1 MHQRVPLKMFHP
13 SERVEEKPLLELNQQ
28 RDREKRT
35 EGDGRNVFARR
46 NAPFIEPCCPNR
58 PVFPDNSHLIRK
70 YLNVNPFLEILG
82 KKVHLQK

>member
-28 RDREKRT
+28 RDREKRQR
-35 EGDGRNVFARR
+35 EMEEMFLQDVML
-46 NAPFIEPCCPNR
+46 PFIEPCCPNR

-70 YLNVNPFLEILG
+70 YLNVNHFLEISAHCLS
-82 KKVHLQK
+82 

>member
-28 RDREKRT
+28 RDREKKT

-46 NAPFIEPCCPNR
+46 ALLPKQTSI
-58 PVFPDNSHLIRK
+58 S
-70 YLNVNPFLEILG
+70 
-82 KKVHLQK
+82 